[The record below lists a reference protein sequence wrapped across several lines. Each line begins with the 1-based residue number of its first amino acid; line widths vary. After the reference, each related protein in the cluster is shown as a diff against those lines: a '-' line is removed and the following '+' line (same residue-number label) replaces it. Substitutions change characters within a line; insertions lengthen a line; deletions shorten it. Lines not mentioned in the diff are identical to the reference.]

1 MEESKIGQKEDA
13 TDVSSCV
20 EQSALTEFNPV
31 EEVKST
37 IPTIDDV
44 TYSPKGY
51 ETAKVPAPPAAF
63 EIDDGLSSAEIA
75 ATLERSQRFT

>member
-31 EEVKST
+31 EEVKFIIS
-37 IPTIDDV
+37 IQKDDA
-44 TYSPKGY
+44 TNSPKGD
-51 ETAKVPAPPAAF
+51 ETAKAPASTAF
-63 EIDDGLSSAEIA
+63 EIDGKLSSAEIA
-75 ATLERSQRFT
+75 ASLERSQTSA